1 METINKIRI
10 ARLNILIEEAG
21 GLTRFAEKIGKHQ
34 SQVSQWVNESP
45 DSATGKPRAMSSRS
59 ARDIEEICR
68 KPRGWMDQPIEH
80 IHKSSAIYDQEPVIS
95 SKRISFEEDTNASA
109 FFHIL
114 DVKAACGEG
123 HFNNDYHEIV
133 RSIEMEPNEA
143 QHLIGSMNR
152 NNKIQIVIASK
163 DSMAPTIQPDDLLF
177 VDMSIKDY
185 AGEAIYI
192 LLHGGELICKRLS
205 IVGKTLMVSS
215 DNKFYQSWPW
225 DDRMEGTRIIGRVI
239 RALPMTFKKFGSV

>member
-1 METINKIRI
+1 MKITDIRRANLKDLVDMESLSAVSKKAGKPDRQINDMIAGRKSFGEKI
-10 ARLNILIEEAG
+10 AREIEENYASH
-21 GLTRFAEKIGKHQ
+21 L
-34 SQVSQWVNESP
+34 P
-45 DSATGKPRAMSSRS
+45 TGWLDKENYVKEFFKS
-59 ARDIEEICR
+59 
-68 KPRGWMDQPIEH
+68 
-80 IHKSSAIYDQEPVIS
+80 HKSSAIYDQEPVIS
-95 SKRISFEEDTNASA
+95 SKMTSEKEHTNASA